1 MKNKKILILVITI
14 FMLLIIACISFGY
27 LYIATD
33 TFKSSKELFA
43 KYMTQNI
50 EMFNEIIDS
59 STKSTYENAKNENMY
74 ESDTKITI
82 AHSVGGEISNPIN
95 DLSMN
100 LYSQKD
106 EQNEYF
112 YTDSQILFKDEEY
125 LEFEAIKDN
134 GVYGIRFPDAVKQ
147 FTTVKEDNNFEII
160 AEDIGIETSELET
173 FLDILDGKKYANEL
187 IMTNNEVSAIKDK
200 YLNIVKESFNNATFS
215 SLEKSMITVDNNTI
229 KANAYTATLS
239 KEQVQNL
246 IIQIFNNIKTDE
258 IILEKI
264 EKIISREEIENTI
277 NSIIEKVSASS
288 EISDLKITVYE
299 QKQQVVRT
307 VFEMEMSSITI
318 ENLSEEGQ
326 LKTNLQIKNLNSEE
340 NDEKRIEIVKNNSQN
355 TESYNINID
364 ILKGEKN
371 NTITFTNE
379 MQSNNGIIT
388 MNTRIDYKED
398 ITTISLI
405 IKNNFNITN
414 AIEKKQNLDQANNI
428 ILNDLNSETRKHI
441 IELIKQA
448 VPQKITSRIN
458 LLTEALKVE
467 DNTEPEEQTPDGTQ
481 MSQTDVNRF
490 NAKFEFYTG
499 DSVTAENVKTL
510 LEVVKSN
517 LNSVQIIPVENQ
529 ESLAKESI
537 RLNIEKDKENTEL
550 INQVLEKI
558 EDNKKYK
565 VSIFYKGN
573 NQIIDYITIN
583 EID

>member
-1 MKNKKILILVITI
+1 M
-14 FMLLIIACISFGY
+14 
-27 LYIATD
+27 
-33 TFKSSKELFA
+33 
-43 KYMTQNI
+43 
-50 EMFNEIIDS
+50 
-59 STKSTYENAKNENMY
+59 
-74 ESDTKITI
+74 
-82 AHSVGGEISNPIN
+82 
-95 DLSMN
+95 
-100 LYSQKD
+100 
-106 EQNEYF
+106 
-112 YTDSQILFKDEEY
+112 
-125 LEFEAIKDN
+125 
-134 GVYGIRFPDAVKQ
+134 
-147 FTTVKEDNNFEII
+147 
-160 AEDIGIETSELET
+160 
-173 FLDILDGKKYANEL
+173 
-187 IMTNNEVSAIKDK
+187 
-200 YLNIVKESFNNATFS
+200 
-215 SLEKSMITVDNNTI
+215 
-229 KANAYTATLS
+229 
-239 KEQVQNL
+239 
-246 IIQIFNNIKTDE
+246 
-258 IILEKI
+258 
-264 EKIISREEIENTI
+264 
-277 NSIIEKVSASS
+277 
-288 EISDLKITVYE
+288 KITVYE